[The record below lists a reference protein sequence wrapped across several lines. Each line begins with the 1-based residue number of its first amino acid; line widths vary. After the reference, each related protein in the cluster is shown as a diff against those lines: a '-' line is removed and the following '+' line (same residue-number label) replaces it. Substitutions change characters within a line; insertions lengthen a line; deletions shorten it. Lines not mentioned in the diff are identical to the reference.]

1 MAKILVVG
9 GTRFFGIP
17 MVNALI
23 EAGHDVTIATR
34 GNAEI
39 LFVDKVRHI
48 IVDRNNPEQ
57 VKEKLG
63 GIYFD
68 CIIDKV
74 AYSSNDVKHLMDYV
88 SCGRYILMSSC
99 SVYTKFHSNIYENEF
114 DPFSYEL
121 KWMDRIADYDEGK
134 RQAECAAAQ
143 IYNRMPLTFVR
154 YPVVM
159 GPNDYTGR
167 LKFYVD
173 HIRKEIPMFIDDL
186 NQRLSFIHED
196 EAGRFI
202 SHLVAYSVDGAV
214 NGSSKGSISISELIS
229 MIENLTGKKAIFSE
243 NGDAAPYNG
252 YMDDMTLNTDLAD
265 KTGFD
270 FSNINSW
277 IEDLIAYHVN

>member
-88 SCGRYILMSSC
+88 SCGRY
-99 SVYTKFHSNIYENEF
+99 
-114 DPFSYEL
+114 
-121 KWMDRIADYDEGK
+121 
-134 RQAECAAAQ
+134 
-143 IYNRMPLTFVR
+143 
-154 YPVVM
+154 PVVM

-202 SHLVAYSVDGAV
+202 SHLADYSVDGAV